1 MSKTEVVVEI
11 EGCPKV
17 LQHEDTEKARE
28 IIKRTNTESP
38 SKKDVAELRK
48 LLNTIPDLWRVSGDL
63 ADHARL
69 QLIQTTR
76 ATPLVHESM
85 KTGAAVICRNLGYD
99 SAPEIER
106 LLIEQVV
113 LCWLRLNLLEGQYTA
128 IRDQQTLTIDQ
139 AHFLE
144 RRLNYAQRRY
154 MRACE
159 TLARVRKIVRRTPA
173 LQINI
178 ATAGGQQVNV
188 AGDMQTRTGGSQPDG
203 G

>member
-1 MSKTEVVVEI
+1 MREEVVVDITDYLSSREDIDKVFEI
-11 EGCPKV
+11 V
-17 LQHEDTEKARE
+17 
-28 IIKRTNTESP
+28 KRTNRKDPDS
-38 SKKDVAELRK
+38 KDVVELRK
-48 LLNTIPDLWRVSGDL
+48 LLNTIPDLWRVAGDF
-63 ADHARL
+63 ADRARA
-69 QLIQTTR
+69 QLIQR
-76 ATPLVHESM
+76 ISGTPLIEESL
-85 KTGAAVICRNLGYD
+85 KAGTTQICRNLGYD

-113 LCWLRLNLLEGQYTA
+113 LCWVRLNLLESRYTSF
-128 IRDQQTLTIDQ
+128 REQHTLTIAQ

-154 MRACE
+154 LRACE

-188 AGDMQTRTGGSQPDG
+188 AGDVQTGTGGGQPDDG
-203 G
+203 